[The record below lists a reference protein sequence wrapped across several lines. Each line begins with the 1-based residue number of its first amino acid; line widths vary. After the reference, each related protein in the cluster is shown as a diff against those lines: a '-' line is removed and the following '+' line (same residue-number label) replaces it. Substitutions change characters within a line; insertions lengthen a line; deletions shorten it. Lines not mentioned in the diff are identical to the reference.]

1 MRLFYFSLAI
11 IIAFM
16 FVHISTNY
24 IKLLD
29 RKPKDRL
36 MSFVS
41 GGSIAYVFL
50 HLVPELTHYQEVA
63 DQATLPF
70 WIESLDYSAYL
81 MTLVGIAFFY
91 GINQL
96 NEKSKA
102 KKEKNENISQSSSF
116 VFALEILG
124 FSLYNVLIGYLLV
137 DLSGEKIPDYLIY
150 FIVFSF
156 HFIANNRVL
165 HLTHEDLYTHIG
177 RWVLAISVF
186 LGWVLYYF
194 TNTSDLN
201 IAYFSSFLTGGIIL
215 NILNDELPAEKN
227 SSYPSFIMG
236 LVFITVLL
244 QLIL

>member
-1 MRLFYFSLAI
+1 MFYFSLAV

-16 FVHISTNY
+16 LVHILTNY
-24 IKLLD
+24 IKFLD

-63 DQATLPF
+63 DKATLPF
-70 WIESLDYSAYL
+70 GIESLDYPTYL
-81 MTLVGIAFFY
+81 AALVGIAFFY

-102 KKEKNENISQSSSF
+102 KNEDEQNVSQSSSF
-116 VFALEILG
+116 VFALEIFG
-124 FSLYNVLIGYLLV
+124 FALYNVLIGYLLIN
-137 DLSGEKIPDYLIY
+137 LSGDKISEYLIY
-150 FIVFSF
+150 FVVFSF
-156 HFIANNRVL
+156 HFIANNRIL
-165 HLTHEDLYTHIG
+165 HLTHEDLFTHIG

-186 LGWVLYYF
+186 IGWLLYYF
-194 TNTSDLN
+194 TDITDLT
-201 IAYFSSFLTGGIIL
+201 IAFFSSFLTGGIVL

-227 SSYPSFIMG
+227 SSYPSFIVG
-236 LVFITVLL
+236 
-244 QLIL
+244 LILITLLLEFFI

>member
-1 MRLFYFSLAI
+1 MFYLSLAI
-11 IIAFM
+11 IIGFM
-16 FVHISTNY
+16 IVHIFTNY
-24 IKLLD
+24 IKFLD

-63 DQATLPF
+63 EGAQLPVWMEDLDYVTYLATL
-70 WIESLDYSAYL
+70 A
-81 MTLVGIAFFY
+81 GIVFFY

-96 NEKSKA
+96 NEKSQ
-102 KKEKNENISQSSSF
+102 EKNEREKNITRPSRP
-116 VFALEILG
+116 VFALEIFG
-124 FSLYNVLIGYLLV
+124 FSLYNILIGYLLI
-137 DLSGEKIPDYLIY
+137 DLSGENAPDYLIY

-165 HLTHEDLYTHIG
+165 HLTHEDLYTNIG
-177 RWVLAISVF
+177 RWVLAFSV
-186 LGWVLYYF
+186 LTGWLIYYL
-194 TNTSDLN
+194 TDTTELN
-201 IAYFSSFLTGGIIL
+201 IAFFSAFLTGGVIL

-227 SSYPSFIMG
+227 SSFPSFVAG
-236 LVFITVLL
+236 LAFITVLL